1 MKQKRAGGKKAHRA
15 RNAVIFAKQ
24 QGTKI
29 KMAEKENREHKSS
42 VFVDLFYENEKAVR

>member
-1 MKQKRAGGKKAHRA
+1 MKQKRAGGKKAHCA
-15 RNAVIFAKQ
+15 RNAVISAKQ

-42 VFVDLFYENEKAVR
+42 VFVDLF